1 MANNRQ
7 IVIHYHTSGTTNP
20 QLENVRFGEIGV
32 RHNTNRPELIIK
44 KDENTFATFIDELA
58 ISGKIATLKTT
69 LEGEIDSLSG
79 AVDTKFKSYYTKTEA
94 DAEFMTQTE
103 VDDRINALI
112 VGADPEGGKTIEN
125 IQNLVKYVD
134 ENAGEI
140 ASLITTVGNHTT
152 AIEKNAS
159 DISKINSDIAALI
172 QPKASS
178 EISVATDGTLGIIEV
193 NVNKLVQTEGEEF
206 IINGGNA

>member
-1 MANNRQ
+1 
-7 IVIHYHTSGTTNP
+7 
-20 QLENVRFGEIGV
+20 
-32 RHNTNRPELIIK
+32 
-44 KDENTFATFIDELA
+44 
-58 ISGKIATLKTT
+58 
-69 LEGEIDSLSG
+69 
-79 AVDTKFKSYYTKTEA
+79 
-94 DAEFMTQTE
+94 MTQDE
-103 VDDRINALI
+103 VDSRINALI
-112 VGADPEGGKTIEN
+112 VGADPEGGKVITD

-134 ENAGEI
+134 ENASEI
-140 ASLITTVGNHTT
+140 AGLITTVGNHTT

-206 IINGGNA
+206 IINGGHA